1 MESRPRKQV
10 NVNMQIWLGKQL
22 LGQKNH
28 AVQENSG
35 SVGLQLIHIVPQPQR
50 DVTHNLPLTVQV

>member
-50 DVTHNLPLTVQV
+50 DERT